1 MEACG
6 WQRSPLQGRGQAR
19 TEHLTCSASSPL
31 AQLCPFC
38 AMCLICLLSLTGA
51 LSRPVLSPTVARG
64 RLGSSAYPWAT
75 GHQTMSLGH
84 RGCLR

>member
-51 LSRPVLSPTVARG
+51 QRSSTVIPGESR
-64 RLGSSAYPWAT
+64 
-75 GHQTMSLGH
+75 
-84 RGCLR
+84 CL

>member
-31 AQLCPFC
+31 APLCPFC
-38 AMCLICLLSLTGA
+38 AMCLIRLLSLTDAQRSSTVIPGE
-51 LSRPVLSPTVARG
+51 SR
-64 RLGSSAYPWAT
+64 
-75 GHQTMSLGH
+75 
-84 RGCLR
+84 CL